1 MLRSLRTN
9 LFEFAR
15 CTRHNLLHL
24 KVFQISYSNGHWH
37 VRDGDVELV
46 VPEYPYLAFHDIEGY
61 LFDGK
66 WRPMPGE
73 TVIDV
78 GGCFGEYALYASK
91 RVGPTGRVLMLEPD
105 PANIEVAQR
114 LFALNG
120 NPTNIEIVKAGL
132 WSTPGKLRF
141 NAGQSHQS
149 AVATVDAVGAGH
161 TIEIDVHSLASLAE
175 TYKLD
180 RMDLVKMDIEGA
192 ELEVMAGA
200 PNLPPGFKP
209 RYAIASYHIV
219 DGKQTAETLL
229 GVFSKLGYH
238 ARNGYP
244 EHLTTWA
251 SPSPLE

>member
-9 LFEFAR
+9 LWEFAR

-24 KVFQISYSNGHWH
+24 KLFQISYKSGHWR
-37 VRDGDVELV
+37 VRDDDVELV
-46 VPEYPYLAFHDIEGY
+46 LPEYPYLAFHDIEGY

-66 WRPMPGE
+66 WRPKPGE

-105 PANIEVAQR
+105 PANIEVAER

-120 NPTNIEIVKAGL
+120 KPGNIEIVQAGL
-132 WSTPGKLRF
+132 WNKPGKVRF

-149 AVATVDAVGAGH
+149 AVAAVDAGAAGH

-175 TYKLD
+175 TYHLE
-180 RMDLVKMDIEGA
+180 RMDIVKMDIEGA

-200 PNLPPGFKP
+200 ADLPAKLRP

-219 DGKQTAETLL
+219 NGRQTADTLL
-229 GVFSKLGYH
+229 EVFSTLKYH

-244 EHLTTWA
+244 NHLTTWA
-251 SPSPLE
+251 SPTPLS